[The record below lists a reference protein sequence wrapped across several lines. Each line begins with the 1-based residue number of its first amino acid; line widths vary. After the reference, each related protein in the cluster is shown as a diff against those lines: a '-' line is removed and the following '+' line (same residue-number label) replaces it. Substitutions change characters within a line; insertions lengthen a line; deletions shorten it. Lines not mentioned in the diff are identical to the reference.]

1 MDKVESMI
9 LDEIV
14 ADKRGRLMEQKKQV
28 SLLEM
33 EKWARESKRKNHSF
47 YGALSKNGLSIIGEF
62 KKASPSMGV
71 ISNPISLTDRI
82 DQYNISVDAISV
94 LTEEDHFNGSV
105 KYLEEIRNISHL
117 PLLRKD
123 FIIEEYQIYEA
134 KVIGADAVLL
144 IAAILN
150 DEQMRKFYR
159 LTKELGMDALVEV
172 HNEVEMA
179 RALDLGVDIVGVNNR
194 DLRDFTIRL
203 ETVKRLSD
211 YMSANLDKWKAD
223 QWESNIQAKRPLL
236 VSESGVSKDEDILF
250 LRKAQVD
257 ALLIGTAF
265 MESENPKKLAVHWKE
280 LFEKNE
286 SKIS

>member
-1 MDKVESMI
+1 
-9 LDEIV
+9 
-14 ADKRGRLMEQKKQV
+14 MEHKNQV
-28 SLLEM
+28 SPLEM
-33 EKWARESKRKNHSF
+33 ERRARESVRKSHSF
-47 YGALSKNGLSIIGEF
+47 YSALAKEGLSIIGEF

-94 LTEEDHFNGSV
+94 LTEEDHFNGSA
-105 KYLEEIRNISHL
+105 KYLQEVRKISSL

-123 FIIEEYQIYEA
+123 FVIEEYQIYEA

-150 DEQMRKFYR
+150 DEQMRRFYS

-172 HNEVEMA
+172 HGEVEMA
-179 RALDLGVDIVGVNNR
+179 RALELGADIIGVNNR

-203 ETVKRLSD
+203 DTVRRLSD
-211 YMSANLDKWKAD
+211 YMNANLNQWKAER
-223 QWESNIQAKRPLL
+223 WKSNKEAKRPLL
-236 VSESGVSKDEDILF
+236 VSESGVSRDEDILF
-250 LRKAQVD
+250 LRDAQVD

-265 MESENPKKLAVHWKE
+265 MESENPQKLAVHWKE

-286 SKIS
+286 SRIS